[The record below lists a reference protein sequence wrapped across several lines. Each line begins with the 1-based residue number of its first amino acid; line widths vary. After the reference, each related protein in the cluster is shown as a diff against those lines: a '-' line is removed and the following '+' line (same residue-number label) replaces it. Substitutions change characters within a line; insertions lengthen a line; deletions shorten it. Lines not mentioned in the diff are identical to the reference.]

1 MCYKNY
7 LIEIG
12 KKSIAKQIF
21 CNQYY
26 IVQILC
32 TYAVVYNLHYDRD
45 FFFHAISMNMN
56 GMVMTDV
63 AIITGSIISMST
75 GMPEAIR

>member
-1 MCYKNY
+1 M
-7 LIEIG
+7 EIG
-12 KKSIAKQIF
+12 KKLWLTKYSVIS
-21 CNQYY
+21 YY
-26 IVQILC
+26 IVRILW
-32 TYAVVYNLHYDRD
+32 TYVVVYNLHYDRD

-63 AIITGSIISMST
+63 AIITGCIISMST